1 MLPGVLKVS
10 ALYIFRLRCRMTI
23 LECIY
28 WTAAGRRRFSGGMK
42 YREKQKTVT
51 NNPNEK
57 GRRYEK

>member
-1 MLPGVLKVS
+1 
-10 ALYIFRLRCRMTI
+10 MTI